1 MRRTRASERL
11 RVWQLSDQLRSDVR
25 KLTRGE
31 GLDCDYKLREHIE
44 DAAGEIVHTVEQAL
58 ATDRDGEFARFIR
71 LARSAVTDLQAGLRI
86 ALMKKRISQRHF
98 SDAQELCSRLY
109 PALAALLMQ
118 SSPAHPGLKATVY
131 CDDPVRKS

>member
-25 KLTRGE
+25 KLTRGD

-71 LARSAVTDLQAGLRI
+71 LARSALTDLQTGLRI

-98 SDAQELCSRLY
+98 SDVQELCSRLY

-118 SSPAHPGLKATVY
+118 SSPAHAGLKATAY

>member
-25 KLTRGE
+25 KLAKGE

-44 DAAGEIVHTVEQAL
+44 DASSEVVHNIEQAL
-58 ATDRDGEFARFIR
+58 ATDRDVEFARFIR
-71 LARSAVTDLQAGLRI
+71 LARSSVNELNTGLRI

-98 SDAQELCSRLY
+98 SDVEELCSRLY
-109 PALAALLMQ
+109 PALASLLIQ
-118 SSPAHPGLKATVY
+118 SSTPYHATTIA
-131 CDDPVRKS
+131 PT

>member
-44 DAAGEIVHTVEQAL
+44 DAACEVVHNIEQAL
-58 ATDRDGEFARFIR
+58 ATDRDSEFGRFIR
-71 LARSAVTDLQAGLRI
+71 LARAAVTDLQAGLRI

-98 SDAQELCSRLY
+98 TDVQELCSRLY
-109 PALAALLMQ
+109 PALASLLMQ
-118 SSPAHPGLKATVY
+118 SASPHHTRPIAQT
-131 CDDPVRKS
+131 